1 MSREEHDKLEK
12 DGFWV
17 SNDSLKDIAEDA

>member
-1 MSREEHDKLEK
+1 MSEEEHEKLRK
-12 DGFWV
+12 RGLWI